1 MKNKRRDFLKI
12 SGLAG
17 LTLASEGVFGGIS
30 SHSNNFDG
38 SGLDPVLNAD
48 KIQQH
53 QQRVNEQIKL
63 DFEKAR
69 SILNPSQK
77 QLDHGIE
84 LHKNSLVIDVYG
96 FMPRASNDG
105 ALLSA
110 AITSK
115 ASQLEIQD
123 MQEDM
128 SMSRFVID
136 KKERDEFQ
144 NAWKASGVTCVIQNA
159 GEEGNDV
166 KRLLKRL
173 AHFTYT
179 TDMMR
184 DFVGKAV
191 SPEDIIQAKKE
202 NRHALYF
209 SGNGIPLPQD
219 WISVEDEL
227 RYIRIFFQLGIRMM
241 HLTYNRRNVIGD
253 GCAELANGGL
263 SDFGRSVVREM
274 NRVGV
279 IVDIAHSGWQT
290 SLEAA
295 QLSQRPMVA
304 SHSTVASVNH
314 HIRSK
319 PDNVIRAIADTGG
332 YIGIC
337 CIPRFLGETGD
348 IAAMMKHIDYVVKK
362 FGSDHVAIGTD
373 ISYTSQ
379 FAREENRKIPS
390 YPQGRTRWEA
400 LWPVDNFKESPEM
413 VQSMSWTNWPL
424 FTVGMVQMGYPDD
437 VIQNILA
444 GNALRVA
451 KAVLAV

>member
-1 MKNKRRDFLKI
+1 
-12 SGLAG
+12 LA
-17 LTLASEGVFGGIS
+17 LASEGVFGGIS
-30 SHSNNFDG
+30 SNSSNFDG
-38 SGLDPVLNAD
+38 SGLDPFLSPD
-48 KIQQH
+48 KIL
-53 QQRVNEQIKL
+53 QRQLRINEQIRL

-77 QLDHGIE
+77 QLDHGLE

-105 ALLSA
+105 ALISA

-128 SMSRFVID
+128 SMSRFVSD

-144 NAWKASGVTCVIQNA
+144 NAWEASGVTCVIQNA

-191 SPEDIIQAKKE
+191 TPEDIIQAKKE

-209 SGNGIPLPQD
+209 SGNGVPLPQD

-263 SDFGRSVVREM
+263 SDFGRSVVKEM
-274 NRVGV
+274 NRAGV

-295 QLSQRPMVA
+295 QLSQKPMVA

-337 CIPRFLGETGD
+337 CIPKFLGGTGD
-348 IAAMMKHIDYVVKK
+348 IVAMMKHIDYVVKK

-373 ISYTSQ
+373 ISYISQ
-379 FAREENRKIPS
+379 FAREENRKITP

-437 VIQNILA
+437 VIQKILSA
-444 GNALRVA
+444 NAVRVA
-451 KAVLAV
+451 KAALAV

>member
-17 LTLASEGVFGGIS
+17 LALASEGVFGGIS
-30 SHSNNFDG
+30 SQPNNYDG
-38 SGLDPVLNAD
+38 SNLNPLLSPD

-53 QQRVNEQIKL
+53 QLRINEQIKL

-77 QLDHGIE
+77 QLEHGLE
-84 LHKNSLVIDVYG
+84 LHKNSLVIDAYG
-96 FMPRASNDG
+96 FMPRAANDG
-105 ALLSA
+105 ALVSA
-110 AITSK
+110 AINSK
-115 ASQLEIQD
+115 ASPLEIQD

-128 SMSRFVID
+128 SMTRFVLD
-136 KKERDEFQ
+136 KKEREEFE

-159 GEEGNDV
+159 GEEGNEV

-179 TDMMR
+179 TDMMS
-184 DFVGKAV
+184 DFVRKAV
-191 SPEDIIQAKKE
+191 TPDDIIRAKKE

-209 SGNGIPLPQD
+209 SGNGVPLPQD

-227 RYIRIFFQLGIRMM
+227 RYISIFFQLGIRMM

-253 GCAELANGGL
+253 GCAEKANGGL
-263 SDFGRSVVREM
+263 SDFGRAVVKEM

-295 QLSQRPMVA
+295 QLSERPMVA
-304 SHSTVASVNH
+304 SHSTVASVNK

-337 CIPRFLGETGD
+337 CIPRFLGGTGD
-348 IAAMMKHIDYVVKK
+348 ISALMKHIDYVVKK
-362 FGSDHVAIGTD
+362 FGAEHIAIGTD

-379 FAREENRKIPS
+379 YAAEENKKIPS
-390 YPQGRTRWEA
+390 SRSGRTRWEA
-400 LWPVDNFKESPEM
+400 LWPADDYRETPEM
-413 VQSMSWTNWPL
+413 VRSMSWTNWPL
-424 FTVGMVQMGYPDD
+424 FTVGMVQMGYSDE
-437 VIQNILA
+437 VIQKILA
-444 GNALRVA
+444 GNSIRVA
-451 KAVLAV
+451 KAALS

>member
-1 MKNKRRDFLKI
+1 MKSKRRDFLKY

-17 LTLASEGVFGGIS
+17 LSLASNSVLGGL
-30 SHSNNFDG
+30 G
-38 SGLDPVLNAD
+38 SELDDPTKLNQKAFFSQD
-48 KIQQH
+48 NLQKQFRI
-53 QQRVNEQIKL
+53 NDQIKA
-63 DFEKAR
+63 DFEMAKN
-69 SILNPSQK
+69 ILKPTQK
-77 QLDHGIE
+77 QLEHGLE
-84 LHKNSLVIDVYG
+84 LHKNSLVIDAYG
-96 FMPRASNDG
+96 FMPRAAYNGELLNS
-105 ALLSA
+105 ALNA
-110 AITSK
+110 K
-115 ASQLEIQD
+115 ASSLEVQD

-128 SMSRFVID
+128 SMTRFVLD
-136 KKERDEFQ
+136 KKEREEFE
-144 NAWKASGVTCVIQNA
+144 NAWEASGVTCIIQNA
-159 GEEGNDV
+159 GEEGNDI

-173 AHFTYT
+173 SHFTYA
-179 TDMMR
+179 TDMMK

-191 SPEDIIQAKKE
+191 TPDDIFKAKKE

-209 SGNGIPLPQD
+209 SGNGVPLPGE
-219 WISVEDEL
+219 WVSVEEEL
-227 RYIRIFFQLGIRMM
+227 RYISVFFHLGIRMM

-253 GCAELANGGL
+253 GCAEKSNGGL
-263 SDFGRSVVREM
+263 SDFGRSVVKEM

-304 SHSTVASVNH
+304 SHSTIASVNH

-337 CIPRFLGETGD
+337 CIPRFLGGTGD
-348 IAAMMKHIDYVVKK
+348 ISSMMKHIDYVVKK

-373 ISYTSQ
+373 ISYTSS
-379 FAREENRKIPS
+379 FAAEESRKIIAS
-390 YPQGRTRWEA
+390 KQGGRTRWEA
-400 LWPVDNFKESPEM
+400 LWPEDNFKESAEM

-437 VIQNILA
+437 VIQKILS
-444 GNALRVA
+444 GNSMRVA
-451 KAVLAV
+451 KAALK

>member
-17 LTLASEGVFGGIS
+17 LAFATKGVFAIPAN
-30 SHSNNFDG
+30 SNNFDQP
-38 SGLDPVLNAD
+38 GLDSSLDPD
-48 KIQQH
+48 KIQL
-53 QQRVNEQIKL
+53 RINEQIKL

-69 SILNPSQK
+69 NILNPSQK
-77 QLDHGIE
+77 QLEHGLE
-84 LHKNSLVIDVYG
+84 LHKNSMVVDCYG
-96 FMPRASNDG
+96 FMPRAANDG

-110 AITSK
+110 AINSK

-136 KKERDEFQ
+136 KRERDEFQ

-179 TDMMR
+179 TDMLR
-184 DFVGKAV
+184 DFVSKAV
-191 SPEDIIQAKKE
+191 TPEEIIQAKKE

-209 SGNGIPLPQD
+209 TGNGVPLPQD

-263 SDFGRSVVREM
+263 SDFGRSVVKEM

-295 QLSQRPMVA
+295 QLSQKPMVA

-337 CIPRFLGETGD
+337 CIPRFLGGTGD
-348 IAAMMKHIDYVVKK
+348 ISAMMKHIDYVVKK
-362 FGSDHVAIGTD
+362 IGSDHVAIGTD
-373 ISYTSQ
+373 ISYTSR

-390 YPQGRTRWEA
+390 SPQSRTRWEA

-413 VQSMSWTNWPL
+413 AQSMSWTNWPL

-437 VIQNILA
+437 VIQKILA
-444 GNALRVA
+444 GNAIRVA
-451 KAVLAV
+451 KAALAV

>member
-17 LTLASEGVFGGIS
+17 LALASEGVFGGIS
-30 SHSNNFDG
+30 SNSSNFDG
-38 SGLDPVLNAD
+38 SGLDPFLSPD
-48 KIQQH
+48 KIL
-53 QQRVNEQIKL
+53 QRQLRINEQIKL

-77 QLDHGIE
+77 QLDHGLE

-96 FMPRASNDG
+96 FMPRASYDG
-105 ALLSA
+105 ALISA

-128 SMSRFVID
+128 SMSRFVSD

-144 NAWKASGVTCVIQNA
+144 NAWEASGVTCVIQNA

-191 SPEDIIQAKKE
+191 TPEDITQAKKE

-209 SGNGIPLPQD
+209 SGNGVPLPQD

-263 SDFGRSVVREM
+263 SDFGRSVVKEM
-274 NRVGV
+274 NRAGV

-295 QLSQRPMVA
+295 QLSQKPMVA

-337 CIPRFLGETGD
+337 CIPKFLGGTGD
-348 IAAMMKHIDYVVKK
+348 IVAMMKHIDYVVKK

-373 ISYTSQ
+373 ISYISQ
-379 FAREENRKIPS
+379 FAREENRKITPN
-390 YPQGRTRWEA
+390 PQGRTRWEA

-437 VIQNILA
+437 VIQKILSA
-444 GNALRVA
+444 NAIRVA
-451 KAVLAV
+451 KAALAV

>member
-17 LTLASEGVFGGIS
+17 LALASEGVFGDIS
-30 SHSNNFDG
+30 SNSNNFDG
-38 SGLDPVLNAD
+38 SGLDPFLSPD
-48 KIQQH
+48 KIL
-53 QQRVNEQIKL
+53 QRQLRINEQIKL

-77 QLDHGIE
+77 QLDHGLE

-105 ALLSA
+105 ALLNA

-128 SMSRFVID
+128 SMSRFVSD

-144 NAWKASGVTCVIQNA
+144 NAWEASGVTCVIQNA

-191 SPEDIIQAKKE
+191 TPEDIIQAKKE

-209 SGNGIPLPQD
+209 SGNGVPLPQD

-263 SDFGRSVVREM
+263 SDFGRSVVKEM
-274 NRVGV
+274 NRAGV

-295 QLSQRPMVA
+295 QLSQKPMVA

-337 CIPRFLGETGD
+337 CIPKFLGGTGD
-348 IAAMMKHIDYVVKK
+348 IVAMMKHIDYVVKK

-379 FAREENRKIPS
+379 FARDENRKITP

-437 VIQNILA
+437 VIQKILSA
-444 GNALRVA
+444 NAIRVA
-451 KAVLAV
+451 KAALAL